1 MSVYDLKAGESAKI
15 VKIGISGSGAERLDS
30 LGFAVGK
37 TVTVLAFS
45 LFKTGVLLGCGAV
58 RVGVRKELAK
68 LIEVEK

>member
-15 VKIGISGSGAERLDS
+15 VKIRISGSGAERLNS
-30 LGFAVGK
+30 LGFEEGK
-37 TVTVLAFS
+37 IVTVLAFS

-58 RVGVRKELAK
+58 RVGVRKELAR